1 MPGRTGTSR
10 PKRNTSLFSLLR
22 HVTKIETIYIII
34 KDMDNN
40 LFNPPK
46 ALISAFQKFIQDDA
60 LRIVETEALNHF
72 QNSFVYQGFT
82 DKSLVKWPK
91 RKIPRRNG
99 KPIGG
104 KTLEKWKARNEGRAL
119 LISHASDTKGT
130 HMANSIVGE
139 REPGKVT
146 VIVDKEY
153 AQVHND
159 GLLAGRPPGFMMP
172 QRRFIGP
179 SEKLEQK
186 IQEKLEKE
194 IEKLIKKF

>member
-1 MPGRTGTSR
+1 
-10 PKRNTSLFSLLR
+10 
-22 HVTKIETIYIII
+22 
-34 KDMDNN
+34 MDNN
-40 LFNPPK
+40 LFEPPK
-46 ALISAFQKFIQDDA
+46 ALVSAFQKFLQDDA

-91 RKIPRRNG
+91 RKIPKRNG
-99 KPIGG
+99 KTITG
-104 KTLEKWKARNEGRAL
+104 KTLEKWKAKNAGRAL

-139 REPGKVT
+139 RAPGKVT
-146 VIVDKEY
+146 IIEDKQY
-153 AQVHND
+153 ARVHND
-159 GLLAGRPPGFMMP
+159 GLLAGRPPGFIMP

-179 SEKLEQK
+179 SEQLEKK
-186 IQEKLEKE
+186 IQDKLQKG

>member
-1 MPGRTGTSR
+1 MNGNLTGPTEA
-10 PKRNTSLFSLLR
+10 F
-22 HVTKIETIYIII
+22 V
-34 KDMDNN
+34 
-40 LFNPPK
+40 
-46 ALISAFQKFIQDDA
+46 SAFQKFIQDDA

-82 DKSLVKWPK
+82 DKNLVKWPK
-91 RKIPRRNG
+91 RKIPKRNG
-99 KPIGG
+99 KQITG
-104 KTLEKWKARNEGRAL
+104 KTLEKWKVKNEGRAL
-119 LISHASDTKGT
+119 LISHSSDTKGT
-130 HMANSIVGE
+130 HMANTIVGE

-146 VIVDKEY
+146 IIVDKEY

-159 GLLAGRPPGFMMP
+159 GLLSGRPPGFMMP

-194 IEKLIKKF
+194 IDKLIKKF